1 MIRIIVKKISL
12 YLKGMKGNSTHLGF
26 PGLTYQNVKPITI
39 HYQVLQIKTSNK
51 EFYFSI
57 LS

>member
-51 EFYFSI
+51 DFASV
-57 LS
+57 S